1 MQSLA
6 KPSSAQADARRNL
19 RPERRGAALE
29 IRVRGR
35 VQGVGFRPNVW
46 RLARECGLVGEVR
59 NDSQGVLIFA
69 AGEPRDLMAFLTRLE
84 CDRPPLSRID
94 RIDCRAFQ
102 GDLPGEFRITE
113 SVASEADTQVAP
125 DAAVC
130 SACAAEIGDPAARR
144 FRYPFTN
151 CTHCGPRLSIVRG
164 VPYDRGRTTMSP
176 FAMCEEC
183 GQEYRDPGDRRFHAQ
198 PIACPI
204 CGPQLA
210 LERLD
215 AVTTAHLKADVLDA
229 ACALLNA
236 GVILAIK
243 GLGGYQLAC
252 DAKNGA
258 AVESLR
264 RHKRRDAKPF
274 ALMARDLAG
283 IRDYCRISDAEAALL
298 GDASAPIVL
307 LRAKEPKRLP
317 EGVAPGLN
325 TLGFM
330 LPTTPLHR
338 LLLQGTDGPLVMTS
352 GNLSD
357 EPQIIDDEKARQRLR
372 GVAAY
377 ALTHN
382 REIANRVDDS
392 VVRIVSDAPRIL
404 RRARGF
410 APAPVALPPEFSQ
423 APPLL
428 AFGGHLKA
436 TFCLFKKGE
445 AVLSQHQGDLADA
458 LTFED
463 YRKNLALYAALFD
476 HVPQALVSD
485 LHPDYLS
492 SKLARSR
499 SSASLP
505 LIEVQHH
512 HAHVAA
518 CLAENSY
525 PLRGAPVL
533 GLVLDGL
540 GWGDAGEIWG
550 GELML
555 ADYRD
560 YVRLGALKPT
570 PMPGGTAAIREPWRN
585 LYAHLS
591 AALGRERLASELQS
605 LELGDYLRGK
615 PCAMLDEM
623 IARGVNAPLA
633 SSCGR
638 LFDAFAA
645 LIGLCRDRQAY
656 EGQAAAYLEAVADEA
671 SRCESDAEYPF
682 GLSASVDD
690 VPAFIDPAPMWVAA
704 LEDLRRGASHGA
716 MAARFHQ
723 GLAQALVTLTQS
735 LSQPN
740 AGASRRFDAAALSG
754 GCLQNSI
761 LLQELTRRL
770 EGCDF
775 VVLTHTKVPANDGG
789 LALGQAAIGAARL
802 IET

>member
-1 MQSLA
+1 M
-6 KPSSAQADARRNL
+6 
-19 RPERRGAALE
+19 
-29 IRVRGR
+29 RGR

-69 AGEPRDLMAFLTRLE
+69 GGEPRALMEFLARLE
-84 CDRPPLSRID
+84 RDRPPLSRID

-130 SACAAEIGDPAARR
+130 AACAAEIDDPAARR
-144 FRYPFTN
+144 YRYPFTN

-164 VPYDRGRTTMSP
+164 VPYDRAKTTMSA

-183 GQEYRDPGDRRFHAQ
+183 GQEYRDPADRRFHAQ
-198 PIACPI
+198 PIACPV

-215 AVTTAHLKADVLDA
+215 AVSTPPMQAGVLEA
-229 ACALLNA
+229 ACALLNGGA
-236 GVILAIK
+236 ILAIK

-258 AVESLR
+258 AVELLR
-264 RHKRRDAKPF
+264 RHKHRDAKPF
-274 ALMARDLAG
+274 ALMARDLATV
-283 IRDYCRISDAEAALL
+283 RDYCRISDAEASLL
-298 GDASAPIVL
+298 SDACAPIVL
-307 LRAKEPKRLP
+307 LRAKDPKRLP
-317 EGVAPGLN
+317 ESIAPGLN

-338 LLLQGTDGPLVMTS
+338 LLLQGVEGPLVMTS

-357 EPQIIDDEKARQRLR
+357 EPQIIDDETARERLR

-392 VVRIVSDAPRIL
+392 VVRMMSGAPRIL

-410 APAPVALPPEFSQ
+410 APAPVALPPEFLQ

-445 AVLSQHQGDLADA
+445 AVLSQHQGDLEDA

-463 YRKNLALYAALFD
+463 YRKNLALYAALFE
-476 HVPQALVSD
+476 HAPQALVAD

-499 SSASLP
+499 SGASLP
-505 LIEVQHH
+505 LIGVQHH

-518 CLAENSY
+518 CLAENFY

-540 GWGDAGEIWG
+540 GWGAEGEIWG
-550 GELML
+550 GELLL
-555 ADYRD
+555 ANYREFN
-560 YVRLGALKPT
+560 RLGALKPT

-585 LYAHLS
+585 LYAHLT
-591 AALGRERLASELQS
+591 AAFGRMRLASELQS

-615 PCAMLDEM
+615 PCATLDAM

-638 LFDAFAA
+638 LFDSFAA

-656 EGQAAAYLEAVADEA
+656 EGQAGALLEAVAEEA
-671 SRCESDAEYPF
+671 SLGDAEAGYPF
-682 GLSASVDD
+682 ALSASSD

-704 LEDLRRGASHGA
+704 LEDLRGGTSRGA
-716 MAARFHQ
+716 MAARFHK
-723 GLAQALVTLTQS
+723 GLARALVTLTESLAQS
-735 LSQPN
+735 
-740 AGASRRFDAAALSG
+740 GADATRRFDTVALSG

-761 LLQELTRRL
+761 LLHELTRRL
-770 EGCDF
+770 ESCGF

>member
-1 MQSLA
+1 MQSFAAL
-6 KPSSAQADARRNL
+6 SSAQTAARRNP
-19 RPERRGAALE
+19 RPERSGAALE

-46 RLARECGLVGEVR
+46 RLARECDLVGEVR

-69 AGEPRDLMAFLTRLE
+69 AGERRDLMEFLTRLE
-84 CDRPPLSRID
+84 RDQPPLSRID

-102 GDLPGEFRITE
+102 GDLPAEFRITE
-113 SVASEADTQVAP
+113 SVTSEADTQVAP
-125 DAAVC
+125 DAALC
-130 SACAAEIGDPAARR
+130 AACAAEVDDPAARR

-164 VPYDRGRTTMSP
+164 VPYDRARTTMSS
-176 FAMCEEC
+176 FMMCEEC
-183 GQEYRDPGDRRFHAQ
+183 AQEYRDPADRRFHAQ
-198 PIACPI
+198 PIACPA
-204 CGPQLA
+204 CGPRLA

-215 AVTTAHLKADVLDA
+215 ATAASPVQTDVLDA
-229 ACALLNA
+229 ACALLNGGA
-236 GVILAIK
+236 ILAIK

-258 AVESLR
+258 VVESLR
-264 RHKRRDAKPF
+264 RRKHRDAKPF
-274 ALMARDLAG
+274 ALMARDLSVV
-283 IRDYCRISDAEAALL
+283 RDYCRIGDAEAALL
-298 GDASAPIVL
+298 SDACAPIVL
-307 LRAKEPKRLP
+307 LRAKDPRRLP
-317 EGVAPGLN
+317 ESVAPGLN

-338 LLLQGTDGPLVMTS
+338 LLLQGVEGPLVMTS

-357 EPQIIDDEKARQRLR
+357 EPQILDEETARERLR

-382 REIANRVDDS
+382 RKIANRVDDS
-392 VVRIVSDAPRIL
+392 VVRVMSSAPRIL

-410 APAPVALPPEFSQ
+410 APAPIALPPEFSR

-445 AVLSQHQGDLADA
+445 AILSQHQGDLEDA

-476 HVPQALVSD
+476 HAPQALVTD

-499 SSASLP
+499 SNASLP

-518 CLAENSY
+518 CLAENLY

-540 GWGDAGEIWG
+540 GWGAAGGIWG

-555 ADYRD
+555 ASYKD

-570 PMPGGTAAIREPWRN
+570 PMPGGAAAIREPWRN
-585 LYAHLS
+585 LYAHLI
-591 AALGRERLASELQS
+591 AAFGRTRLASELHT
-605 LELGDYLRGK
+605 LELGDYLRTK
-615 PCAMLDEM
+615 PCATLDAM
-623 IARGVNAPLA
+623 MARGVNSPLA

-645 LIGLCRDRQAY
+645 LLGLCRDRQGY
-656 EGQAAAYLEAVADEA
+656 EGQAGACLEAAAEKA
-671 SRCESDAEYPF
+671 SPCKAETGYPF
-682 GLSASVDD
+682 AFSAPSSEA
-690 VPAFIDPAPMWVAA
+690 PAFIDPAPMWAAA
-704 LEDLRRGASHGA
+704 LEDLRGGTSRGV
-716 MAARFHQ
+716 MAARFHK
-723 GLAQALVTLTQS
+723 GLARALVTLTRCLAQS
-735 LSQPN
+735 G
-740 AGASRRFDAAALSG
+740 AGDAPRFDTVALSG

-761 LLQELTRRL
+761 LLEELTGRL
-770 EGCDF
+770 EDYGF

>member
-1 MQSLA
+1 M
-6 KPSSAQADARRNL
+6 RRKV
-19 RPERRGAALE
+19 RPTQCGAALE

-69 AGEPRDLMAFLTRLE
+69 GGASRDLLEFLARLE
-84 CDRPPLSRID
+84 RDQPPLSRID
-94 RIDCRAFQ
+94 RIDCRVFW

-113 SVASEADTQVAP
+113 SVSSEADTQVAP
-125 DAAVC
+125 DAAMC
-130 SACAAEIGDPAARR
+130 AACAAEINDPAARR

-164 VPYDRGRTTMSP
+164 VPYDRAKTTMSA
-176 FAMCEEC
+176 FTLCEDC
-183 GQEYRDPGDRRFHAQ
+183 AQEYHDPADRRFHAQ
-198 PIACPI
+198 PIACSA
-204 CGPQLA
+204 CGPQLV
-210 LERLD
+210 LEQLD
-215 AVTTAHLKADVLDA
+215 ARAAAPVEADVLDA
-229 ACALLNA
+229 ACALLNGGA
-236 GVILAIK
+236 ILAIK

-252 DAKNGA
+252 DARNGA

-264 RHKRRDAKPF
+264 RQKHRDAKPF
-274 ALMARDLAG
+274 ALMARDLAVV
-283 IRDYCRISDAEAALL
+283 RDYCRVSDAEAALL
-298 GDASAPIVL
+298 SDASAPIVL
-307 LRAKEPKRLP
+307 MRAKLPKLLP
-317 EGVAPGLN
+317 ERVAPGLN

-338 LLLQGTDGPLVMTS
+338 LLLQSVDGPLVMTS

-357 EPQIIDDEKARQRLR
+357 EPQVIDEQEARERLS

-382 REIANRVDDS
+382 RQIANRVDDS
-392 VVRIVSDAPRIL
+392 VVRMMAGGPRIL

-410 APAPVALPPEFSQ
+410 APAPLALPPEFSK

-445 AVLSQHQGDLADA
+445 AVLSPHQGDLEDA

-476 HVPQALVSD
+476 HSPQALVAD

-499 SSASLP
+499 CGASLP

-518 CLAENSY
+518 CLAENLY
-525 PLRGAPVL
+525 PQYGAPVL

-540 GWGDAGEIWG
+540 GWGAEGEIWG
-550 GELML
+550 GELLL

-560 YVRLGALKPT
+560 YERLGALRPT
-570 PMPGGTAAIREPWRN
+570 PMPGGTAALREPWRN
-585 LYAHLS
+585 LYAHLI
-591 AALGRERLASELQS
+591 AAFGRTRLARKLES
-605 LELGDYLRGK
+605 LELGDYLRTK
-615 PCAMLDEM
+615 PCATLDAM
-623 IARGVNAPLA
+623 MARGVNAPLA

-638 LFDAFAA
+638 LFDGFAA
-645 LIGLCRDRQAY
+645 LLGLCRDRQSY
-656 EGQAAAYLEAVADEA
+656 EGQAGAYLEAVAEEISPCEA
-671 SRCESDAEYPF
+671 EAGYPF
-682 GLSASVDD
+682 ALIASADD
-690 VPAFIDPAPMWVAA
+690 APTFIDPAPMWAAA
-704 LEDLRRGASHGA
+704 LEDLRCGTSRGV
-716 MAARFHQ
+716 MAARFHK
-723 GLAQALVTLTQS
+723 GLARALVTLTES
-735 LSQPN
+735 LAHSR
-740 AGASRRFDAAALSG
+740 AEATRRFDTVALSG

-761 LLQELTRRL
+761 LLQELTRRF
-770 EGCDF
+770 ETCGF

>member
-1 MQSLA
+1 L
-6 KPSSAQADARRNL
+6 PSFARLPNAQAEARRNPQPTGG
-19 RPERRGAALE
+19 RAALE

-46 RLARECGLVGEVR
+46 RLARECDLVGEVR
-59 NDSQGVLIFA
+59 NDSQGVLIL
-69 AGEPRDLMAFLTRLE
+69 AGGKVRDLMEFLARLE
-84 CDRPPLSRID
+84 RDSPPLSRID
-94 RIDCRAFQ
+94 QIDWRAFR
-102 GDLPGEFRITE
+102 GNLPGDFRITE

-125 DAAVC
+125 DAVVC
-130 SACAAEIGDPAARR
+130 AACAAEISDPAARR

-164 VPYDRGRTTMSP
+164 VPYDRARTTMAA
-176 FAMCEEC
+176 FAMCEAC
-183 GQEYRDPGDRRFHAQ
+183 AQEYRDPADRRFHAQ
-198 PIACPI
+198 PIACPA
-204 CGPQLA
+204 CGPHLT

-215 AVTTAHLKADVLDA
+215 AAAAASVHADVLDA
-229 ACALLNA
+229 ACALLSGGA
-236 GVILAIK
+236 ILAIK

-252 DAKNGA
+252 DARNDS
-258 AVESLR
+258 AVKSLR
-264 RHKRRDAKPF
+264 RLKHRDAKPF
-274 ALMARDLAG
+274 ALMARDLA
-283 IRDYCRISDAEAALL
+283 IVRDYCCVSDAEAALL
-298 GDASAPIVL
+298 SEACAPIVL
-307 LRAKEPKRLP
+307 LHARDSKLLP
-317 EGVAPGLN
+317 ESVAPGLS

-338 LLLQGTDGPLVMTS
+338 LLLQNVGGPLIMTS

-357 EPQIIDDEKARQRLR
+357 EPQIIDDQEARKQLG

-392 VVRIVSDAPRIL
+392 VVRMMSGAPRVL

-410 APAPVALPPEFSQ
+410 APAPIMLPPEFRE

-436 TFCLFKKGE
+436 TFCLFKRGE

-463 YRKNLALYAALFD
+463 YRKNLALYTALFD
-476 HVPQALVSD
+476 HAPKALVAD
-485 LHPDYLS
+485 QHPDYLS
-492 SKLARSR
+492 TKLARSR

-518 CLAENSY
+518 CLAENLY

-540 GWGDAGEIWG
+540 GWGAEGEIWG

-555 ADYRD
+555 ANYRD
-560 YVRLGALKPT
+560 YIRLGALKPT
-570 PMPGGTAAIREPWRN
+570 PMPGGTAAVREPWRN
-585 LYAHLS
+585 LYAHL
-591 AALGRERLASELQS
+591 AAAFGRTRLASQLQG
-605 LELGDYLRGK
+605 LELGEYLNGK
-615 PCAMLDEM
+615 PCATLDAM
-623 IARGVNAPLA
+623 IARSVNAPLA

-645 LIGLCRDRQAY
+645 LLGLCRDRQGY
-656 EGQAAAYLEAVADEA
+656 EGQAGAYLEAIAEEA
-671 SRCESDAEYPF
+671 SPREADAGYPF
-682 GLSASVDD
+682 GLSASSDN
-690 VPAFIDPAPMWVAA
+690 VPALIDPAPMWVAA
-704 LEDLRRGASHGA
+704 LEDLRGGTSRGV
-716 MAARFHQ
+716 MAARFHV
-723 GLAQALVTLTQS
+723 GLARALVTLTQS
-735 LSQPN
+735 LVES
-740 AGASRRFDAAALSG
+740 GTEASRRFDTVALSG

-770 EGCDF
+770 EGSGLF
-775 VVLTHTKVPANDGG
+775 VLTHKNVPANDGG
-789 LALGQAAIGAARL
+789 LALGQAAIGAARM
-802 IET
+802 IGT